1 MQSYLFLWNP
11 TKDTHSFDDYDQVV
25 ADATAGKPYSTKW
38 ICRSRRPLP
47 GDVAYMQRTGPKDNG
62 IFARGVVTHGAHL
75 GDDAQVVGL
84 SLVEFMPVGG
94 EIPRT
99 QIIAL
104 ADCEAP
110 WSPMASG
117 DAIPEQ
123 ILAAIKELWPAS
135 KSIELLDQ
143 AEPDTIEAEEL
154 MGLEGELLRRVV
166 SHRKRERYLRD
177 RKIADVFDRIGA
189 LVCEVP
195 GCGFDFA
202 RAYGKLGVGYAQVH
216 HLFPLA
222 QRDSAQPTL
231 LSDLAIVCANCH
243 AMIHRGGES
252 RELLSLITPQNRP
265 SRA

>member
-11 TKDTHSFDDYDQVV
+11 TKDTLSFNEYDQVV
-25 ADATAGKPYSTKW
+25 ADATAGKPYKTRW
-38 ICRSRRPLP
+38 ICPSRRPLP

-62 IFARGVVTHGAHL
+62 VFARGVVTEGAQP
-75 GDDAQVVGL
+75 DAEAVQVVSL
-84 SLVEFMPVGG
+84 SLNDFLPVGG
-94 EIPRT
+94 EIARS

-104 ADCEAP
+104 ADYEAQ

-117 DAIPEQ
+117 NVIPEQ
-123 ILAAIKELWPAS
+123 ILAAIKKLWPTS

-143 AEPDTIEAEEL
+143 AEPDAIEPEEL
-154 MGLEGELLRRVV
+154 MGLEGELLSRVV
-166 SHRKRERYLRD
+166 FHRKRERYLRD
-177 RKIADVFDRIGA
+177 RKIADVIDRIGT

-195 GCGFDFA
+195 NCGFDFA
-202 RAYGKLGVGYAQVH
+202 REYGQLGVGYAQVH

-252 RELLSLITPQNRP
+252 RELTSLITSHHRP
-265 SRA
+265 S